1 LQDNARRHD
10 NERHGTSKLRAFI
23 GSRDKRW
30 TVGYVC
36 ARAFALRPLEVAV
49 LVVARAAR
57 VEGELS
63 GRNWRASMES
73 RFLGRTGERLSAIGF
88 GCMGLVGWYGARND
102 AESGATLLEAIDRGM
117 NHVDT
122 AASYQNG
129 ENEKFVGSLI
139 RDRRSSVFLATK
151 YGITR
156 TPEGV
161 LKIDNRPESI
171 RACCEASLQRLGIER
186 IDLFYLHR
194 IDPSVPIEESMG
206 ALKELIG
213 AGKIRHVGLSE
224 CSVQT
229 LRRACAVHPV
239 AAVQSEY
246 SLWSREP
253 ENGML
258 AACRELSVGFVA
270 YSPLGRG
277 FLAGNFRTL
286 RDLPADDHRRQVPR
300 FQEGRIEHNAAIADA
315 VNELARRKGC
325 TAAQLALAWVL
336 AQGVLVIPGMKTRAH
351 LQENLGALDLTLT
364 RAEQK
369 QINTEVEAITVRGER
384 HAPAMMKVL
393 DG

>member
-1 LQDNARRHD
+1 METRL
-10 NERHGTSKLRAFI
+10 L
-23 GSRDKRW
+23 GS
-30 TVGYVC
+30 
-36 ARAFALRPLEVAV
+36 
-49 LVVARAAR
+49 
-57 VEGELS
+57 
-63 GRNWRASMES
+63 
-73 RFLGRTGERLSAIGF
+73 TGEHLSAVGF
-88 GCMGLVGWYGARND
+88 GCMGLVGWYGSRND
-102 AESGATLLEAIDRGM
+102 DEARATLLEAIDRGM
-117 NHVDT
+117 SHLDT

-129 ENEKFVGSLI
+129 ENEKFVGSLV
-139 RDRRSSVFLATK
+139 RDRRGSVFLATK

-156 TPEGV
+156 TPDGV

-171 RACCEASLQRLGIER
+171 RASVEASLQRLGIER

-194 IDPSVPIEESMG
+194 IDQSVPIEESVG

-213 AGKIRHVGLSE
+213 AGKIRYVGLSE

-253 ENGML
+253 ETGML
-258 AACRELSVGFVA
+258 AACRELGVGFVA

-286 RDLPADDHRRQVPR
+286 HDLPDNDHRRQLPR
-300 FQEGRIEHNAAIADA
+300 FQEGSVAHNAAVADLIK
-315 VNELARRKGC
+315 EFARRKNC

-336 AQGVLVIPGMKTRAH
+336 AQGVFLIPGMKTRAH
-351 LQENLGALDLTLT
+351 LSDNIGALNVKLSS
-364 RAEQK
+364 AEQK
-369 QINTEVEAITVRGER
+369 ELNAQIVAITVRGDR